1 MPEKQKVVLIR
12 EPAGGE
18 GIAEGTRRSRFIL
31 GVGKNR
37 VEFDFT
43 TKVTGIPVQAKLESA
58 AVVPI
63 TMKKRK
69 RPE

>member
-18 GIAEGTRRSRFIL
+18 EIAEGIRSSRFIL
-31 GVGKNR
+31 GVGKHR

-43 TKVTGIPVQAKLESA
+43 TKVTRLPERTKAESA

-63 TMKKRK
+63 TKKKRE
-69 RPE
+69 RPD

>member
-18 GIAEGTRRSRFIL
+18 GMAEGTRSSQFIL
-31 GVGKNR
+31 GVGKHR
-37 VEFDFT
+37 VAFDFT
-43 TKVTGIPVQAKLESA
+43 TKITRLPEQTKAQPV

-63 TMKKRK
+63 TMKKRE
-69 RPE
+69 RPK